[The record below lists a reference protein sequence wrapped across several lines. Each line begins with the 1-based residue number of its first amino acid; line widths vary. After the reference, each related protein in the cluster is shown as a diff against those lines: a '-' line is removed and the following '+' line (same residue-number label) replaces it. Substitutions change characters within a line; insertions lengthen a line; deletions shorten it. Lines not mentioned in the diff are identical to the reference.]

1 MTAAVVAGS
10 VRWLSLRPLWVDVA
24 ADHRGDMSN
33 PECRARPVAAES
45 GTILAGVLL
54 AAVTLAPSA
63 VTVVL
68 ALAALMFVAT
78 LVLVPLLGDGGAGG
92 PDPVRAA
99 LRAAVL
105 TLVVFGVPVSAA
117 SVLGPSSVVLV
128 GAAIA
133 AGTITV
139 LGRWTG
145 RSGGRPRP
153 HR

>member
-1 MTAAVVAGS
+1 
-10 VRWLSLRPLWVDVA
+10 
-24 ADHRGDMSN
+24 MSN

-45 GTILAGVLL
+45 GVVLAGVLL
-54 AAVTLAPSA
+54 AAATLPPSA
-63 VTVVL
+63 AVVVL
-68 ALAALMFVAT
+68 AFAALMFVAT
-78 LVLVPLLGDGGAGG
+78 LVLVPLLVDDGAGG

-117 SVLGPSSVVLV
+117 SVLGPSSVALV
-128 GAAIA
+128 GVAIA
-133 AGTITV
+133 VVTIMV

-153 HR
+153 RR